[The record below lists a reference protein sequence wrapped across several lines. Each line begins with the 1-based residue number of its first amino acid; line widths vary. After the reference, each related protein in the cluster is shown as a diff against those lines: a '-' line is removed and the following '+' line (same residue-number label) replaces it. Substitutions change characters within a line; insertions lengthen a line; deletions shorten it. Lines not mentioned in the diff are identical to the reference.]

1 MDAHGYQIVE
11 GGLRGQLRADGANEI
26 GARTVNAQSQE
37 LVSRDAAIAEIVQ
50 ILDELRGD
58 ILSCES

>member
-11 GGLRGQLRADGANEI
+11 GGLRGQLRSDGANEI

-37 LVSRDAAIAEIVQ
+37 LSGET
-50 ILDELRGD
+50 LP
-58 ILSCES
+58 